1 MAKPITIP
9 HRRAPAATIWL
20 AAAGAGAF
28 VDLNIASYLFL
39 QVKFVFVDST
49 IPFWLTTAK
58 YTLVAALFA
67 VAGNVVDTA
76 LRTKR

>member
-1 MAKPITIP
+1 M
-9 HRRAPAATIWL
+9 HHHLRRRARTATVWL

-39 QVKFVFVDST
+39 RVKFVFVDST

-58 YTLVAALFA
+58 YTLVAALLA
-67 VAGNVVDTA
+67 VAGGVVDAA
-76 LRTKR
+76 LQTKR